1 MEDEM
6 RNDSAFGRNHAAV
19 AMMAMACLL
28 LALVA
33 FPAPA
38 SAGEPQPLQ
47 TDPGQCALCHQA
59 EVQDWQSSL
68 HAAATL
74 ALESEVVACEEGQDC
89 SCLTCHTTNF
99 TPATGAFEH
108 AGVTCEACHGPLVEG
123 HPENGHMIL
132 SVDSSVCSDCHEETF
147 ADWQTTSHAEAG
159 VQCIGCHRSHT
170 QNLRLDDQAL
180 CRSCHRDHVQDGGHL
195 VHMRTG
201 LDCVTCHVSPAQSP
215 HIDGGPSGP
224 THQFAVATEVCAS
237 CHGGAFH
244 RDETTALISA
254 MQPGMAIPAMPSGQA
269 AAVTDQSLGSATA
282 QASAVSLGLGIGIG
296 VLTGIIFMLAV
307 GIIVQRPWRRKA

>member
-1 MEDEM
+1 
-6 RNDSAFGRNHAAV
+6 
-19 AMMAMACLL
+19 
-28 LALVA
+28 
-33 FPAPA
+33 
-38 SAGEPQPLQ
+38 
-47 TDPGQCALCHQA
+47 
-59 EVQDWQSSL
+59 
-68 HAAATL
+68 
-74 ALESEVVACEEGQDC
+74 
-89 SCLTCHTTNF
+89 
-99 TPATGAFEH
+99 
-108 AGVTCEACHGPLVEG
+108 
-123 HPENGHMIL
+123 
-132 SVDSSVCSDCHEETF
+132 
-147 ADWQTTSHAEAG
+147 

-215 HIDGGPSGP
+215 HVDGGPSGP

-254 MQPGMAIPAMPSGQA
+254 DA
-269 AAVTDQSLGSATA
+269 AGHGDPCHAQRTGCRSSDQSLGSRTA

-296 VLTGIIFMLAV
+296 VLAGIIFMLAV
-307 GIIVQRPWRRKA
+307 GIIVQRPWRRKS